1 MFLRPKTNSPPQ
13 EVLEI
18 LSRGNTVQEA
28 ATSYFET
35 IHCWFPIVS
44 KKRMNIGLPMW
55 DAGPDL
61 AMLFLAMKLVTA
73 LPGAGEGFRPAE
85 SPLYTA
91 AKRFLALLE
100 ASGAVSLQYLQA
112 MLLVAIYE
120 MGHAIYPAAWM
131 TVGACSRYADMIGIP
146 SFRESWT
153 VLGTCV
159 RE

>member
-1 MFLRPKTNSPPQ
+1 
-13 EVLEI
+13 
-18 LSRGNTVQEA
+18 
-28 ATSYFET
+28 
-35 IHCWFPIVS
+35 
-44 KKRMNIGLPMW
+44 MNIGLPMW

-73 LPGAGEGFRPAE
+73 LPSEHIKPAE

-100 ASGAVSLQYLQA
+100 ASGAVSLQYLQS
-112 MLLVAIYE
+112 MLLVAVYE

-146 SFRESWT
+146 SFRASWT

-159 RE
+159 REQCNFHS

>member
-1 MFLRPKTNSPPQ
+1 MT
-13 EVLEI
+13 
-18 LSRGNTVQEA
+18 
-28 ATSYFET
+28 
-35 IHCWFPIVS
+35 
-44 KKRMNIGLPMW
+44 IGLPLW

-61 AMLFLAMKLVTA
+61 AMLFLAMKLVTTM
-73 LPGAGEGFRPAE
+73 PNEGVRPAD

-91 AKRFLALLE
+91 SKRFIALLE

-131 TVGACSRYADMIGIP
+131 TVGACARYADMIGIP
-146 SFRESWT
+146 SFRESCA

-159 RE
+159 SEETVRKPTSAS